1 MESEQNNNVFGSN
14 NQVPDNLPQFKAKKS
29 RASII
34 ATIFGFLLLAAVG
47 FIVWQN
53 YLAYNQS
60 GKDSTVSPK
69 GQSDGSTVAPI
80 DTHPITAAIIDK
92 IITKYNLVANPIIS
106 GQSITDVYISQTNRA
121 PSWQVQGTD
130 KYVDYSD
137 QYASSLS
144 INLSTINADQAGI
157 STVYN
162 EIGGYILSVFETN
175 GLVKETFDSGEMFPM
190 AVYSNNDKVC
200 STSYIVDGGTSS
212 QISVSCGQKSKYT
225 QDLASYV
232 TAKPFFEAFGDSAK
246 SISVEDMVIKSGNN
260 GYVNTYLAF
269 SNAAHLFYKA
279 PNGHWTYFKSTQAGV
294 PCDEYNTSDLKS
306 AFAFESCF
314 AAGEL
319 VPVSQYY
326 NL

>member
-1 MESEQNNNVFGSN
+1 MESEQSNNVFGSN
-14 NQVPDNLPQFKAKKS
+14 SPAPESTPHPIVKKS
-29 RASII
+29 KASIL
-34 ATIFGFLLLAAVG
+34 TVIFGILLLTAVG

-53 YLAYNQS
+53 YFAPNQS
-60 GKDSTVSPK
+60 GKDSAVSPK
-69 GQSDGSTVAPI
+69 GQSNGSTVAPI
-80 DTHPITAAIIDK
+80 DTHPITAAVIEK
-92 IITKYNLVANPIIS
+92 IIMKYNLVTNPITTE
-106 GQSITDVYISQTNRA
+106 QPTTNVYISQTNRA
-121 PSWQVQGTD
+121 PSWLISGTD

-144 INLSTINADQAGI
+144 INLSTINADQVDI